1 MEQSRFFLSCGQI
14 TDRVSRYKYSIGKIW
29 DYNRMEESWILF
41 LSLYLGI
48 LCKQLVNFNLE
59 MDILVIFKFIEI
71 II

>member
-1 MEQSRFFLSCGQI
+1 
-14 TDRVSRYKYSIGKIW
+14 
-29 DYNRMEESWILF
+29 MEECWILF